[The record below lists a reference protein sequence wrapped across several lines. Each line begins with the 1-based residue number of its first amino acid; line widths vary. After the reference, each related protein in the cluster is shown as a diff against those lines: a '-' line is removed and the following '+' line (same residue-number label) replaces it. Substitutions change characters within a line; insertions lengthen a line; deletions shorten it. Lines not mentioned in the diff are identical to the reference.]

1 MTKHDIEEI
10 KHIRKEI
17 EMLSNQIDELRQQSL
32 TLGGTGDGM
41 PHSNNVKSPTEE
53 IAIKILDLTRML
65 EKRKNDL
72 VKKLNR
78 DLIFIYSIED
88 SLLRMIVK
96 YKCIDDFSFQEI
108 SQILGYDR
116 SLIGKKYNAFFN
128 DLSD

>member
-32 TLGGTGDGM
+32 TLGGTSDGM

-116 SLIGKKYNAFFN
+116 SVISKKYSAFFN
-128 DLSD
+128 KLDA